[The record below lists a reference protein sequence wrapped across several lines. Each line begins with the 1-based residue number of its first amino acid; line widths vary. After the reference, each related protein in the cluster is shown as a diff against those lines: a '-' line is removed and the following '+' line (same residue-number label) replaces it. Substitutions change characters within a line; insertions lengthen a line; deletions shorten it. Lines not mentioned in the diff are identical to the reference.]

1 MRKKQKTPIATEVAV
16 VEVAQVEASAELNA
30 DQSVEGVFE
39 VVVEV
44 APHIEPTKFE
54 KQLGVTA
61 EMLSSGY
68 SPLVNMKTQF
78 AFIMETI
85 QNYHMSCESK
95 NDSRYKDIMNH
106 ILTSCELATTFVK

>member
-1 MRKKQKTPIATEVAV
+1 MAKAKQAKEAPTTPEVVAV
-16 VEVAQVEASAELNA
+16 EGTQAETVEESNAE
-30 DQSVEGVFE
+30 QSVEVI
-39 VVVEV
+39 VEV

-68 SPLVNMKTQF
+68 SPSVNMKTQF

-95 NDSRYKDIMNH
+95 NDARYKDIMNH